1 MNHCCRHHRDARA
14 PPKQLQTPPMQVP
27 EPAFFPQYP
36 IIINHDHLTSPS
48 VSVIHPRAQ
57 WNYAPTNHPRPSPT
71 PTIIFLR
78 MSPYQKSWLGIVR
91 ANMLVGV
98 RADPGCGRG
107 GPTSI
112 SHWRVG
118 LARLGSSGLGKVRL
132 ARLGSSGSRSSS
144 AFRTS
149 FVPSLLILL
158 VLRSHIYAC
167 KHRLIILLVPR
178 SHVKVTRW
186 RGRWRGER
194 TREKGRDGR
203 EGLSDSRLGSPRE
216 D

>member
-1 MNHCCRHHRDARA
+1 MNQCCRHHRDARA

-27 EPAFFPQYP
+27 EPAFFPQCP

-48 VSVIHPRAQ
+48 VSVIHPRGQ

-107 GPTSI
+107 AYF
-112 SHWRVG
+112 HFA
-118 LARLGSSGLGKVRL
+118 LACR
-132 ARLGSSGSRSSS
+132 SGSLGFFW
-144 AFRTS
+144 FREGS
-149 FVPSLLILL
+149 VGSLGFFWFTVQFCLPYF
-158 VLRSHIYAC
+158 LRSFSSLPPFA
-167 KHRLIILLVPR
+167 P
-178 SHVKVTRW
+178 
-186 RGRWRGER
+186 
-194 TREKGRDGR
+194 
-203 EGLSDSRLGSPRE
+203 
-216 D
+216 

>member
-1 MNHCCRHHRDARA
+1 MNQCCRHHRDARA

-48 VSVIHPRAQ
+48 VSVIHPRGQ

-98 RADPGCGRG
+98 RADPGYGGR
-107 GPTSI
+107 TSI

-118 LARLGSSGLGKVRL
+118 CGSPAPNLLRNTICFLGGLAQRLQIHMFVFRGVGHNGSKYICCFLGGRAQLLQIHMFLKGCPGGSGATAPKYICFLGGV
-132 ARLGSSGSRSSS
+132 GNNGSR
-144 AFRTS
+144 
-149 FVPSLLILL
+149 
-158 VLRSHIYAC
+158 
-167 KHRLIILLVPR
+167 
-178 SHVKVTRW
+178 
-186 RGRWRGER
+186 
-194 TREKGRDGR
+194 
-203 EGLSDSRLGSPRE
+203 
-216 D
+216 